1 MFQGS
6 IVALITPMLKSLQ
19 IDLLRYEELIEKHI
33 EAGTNALVIA
43 GTTGESLSLTPEEW
57 QCLVKTAVSI
67 AKGRIKIIAG
77 TGASSTQKTLE
88 CTQIALKLGVEACL
102 IVTPAY
108 NRPTQQGLY
117 EHYKYIA
124 NQVPIPILLY
134 NVPSRTACD
143 LLPETV
149 VKLAKISNIIGL
161 KEALNDSNR
170 LKTLVSMCNEDF
182 VLLSGDDASAL
193 SFMLQGAKG
202 VISVTANVVPKLM
215 QQMCTAALQGQFH
228 IAAQI
233 NTRLMPLHK
242 SLFIESNPIPV
253 KWLLSEMGWI
263 ENYMRL
269 PLTPLLLEH
278 QAMLREAL
286 MTANQTTTSIQ
297 E

>member
-1 MFQGS
+1 M
-6 IVALITPMLKSLQ
+6 
-19 IDLLRYEELIEKHI
+19 
-33 EAGTNALVIA
+33 
-43 GTTGESLSLTPEEW
+43 
-57 QCLVKTAVSI
+57 
-67 AKGRIKIIAG
+67 
-77 TGASSTQKTLE
+77 
-88 CTQIALKLGVEACL
+88 EACL